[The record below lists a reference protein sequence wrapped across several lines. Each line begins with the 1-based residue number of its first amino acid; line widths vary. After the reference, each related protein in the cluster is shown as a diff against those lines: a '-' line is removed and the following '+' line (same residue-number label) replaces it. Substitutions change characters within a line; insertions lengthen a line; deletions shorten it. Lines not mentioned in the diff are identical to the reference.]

1 NEPDLLDYQV
11 YMDDE
16 QSEVTFILVFRG
28 ADAADHHMQVA
39 GGELIGRGLEITSTS
54 RLEVYGGTPGPVLGG
69 VLAANAG
76 MGVPVTI
83 KAQPLGGVRRTR
95 SARAPSASSGLR
107 MAGRSRTRSGPSP
120 ASQDRGNSATS
131 ARPDVAGGGGQ
142 GSRKLHS
149 PGHSSAAS
157 IVMSSM
163 PAGTVAMPCDPWGLP
178 FSSA

>member
-1 NEPDLLDYQV
+1 MSAPFIFVTTHTLNEGVLGEYMSQDAEFRSFLEKNEPDLLDYQV

-16 QSEVTFILVFRG
+16 QSEVTFIFVFRG

-83 KAQPLGGVRRTR
+83 KAQPLGGFSRTR
-95 SARAPSASSGLR
+95 SAR
-107 MAGRSRTRSGPSP
+107 
-120 ASQDRGNSATS
+120 D
-131 ARPDVAGGGGQ
+131 
-142 GSRKLHS
+142 
-149 PGHSSAAS
+149 AA
-157 IVMSSM
+157 
-163 PAGTVAMPCDPWGLP
+163 A
-178 FSSA
+178 